1 MRDSVGHCVRTR
13 RKFYQ
18 SIGRSGHRRERN
30 RLFPVATTG
39 EPTPQQLARR
49 EAALA
54 RVRKYGDPVLRET
67 ARPVG
72 PVDAVVRDQIAEMR
86 RLLEDAME
94 AGLAATQL
102 GIMNRVF
109 VYRADPEAP
118 VRALVDP
125 VLEWASEETE
135 VAEEGCLSI
144 PGIWIDV
151 ARPARVRMRALDEDG
166 EPVVIE
172 AEMPEARVLQHE
184 LDHLDG
190 VLTLD
195 RTSKEQRRAALR
207 ELRRR

>member
-1 MRDSVGHCVRTR
+1 MA
-13 RKFYQ
+13 
-18 SIGRSGHRRERN
+18 
-30 RLFPVATTG
+30 AT
-39 EPTPQQLARR
+39 EQPTPEQLARR

-54 RVRKYGDPVLRET
+54 RVRKFGDPVLRET
-67 ARPVG
+67 ARPV
-72 PVDAVVRDQIAEMR
+72 DAVDEVVHDQIAEMR

-102 GIMNRVF
+102 GVLNRVF
-109 VYRADPEAP
+109 VFRAEPDGP
-118 VRALVDP
+118 VRALVNP
-125 VLEWASEETE
+125 ELAWASSDVE

-144 PGIWIDV
+144 PGVWLEV
-151 ARPARVRMRALDEDG
+151 ERPARVRMRGLGEDG

-195 RTSKEQRRAALR
+195 RTTKSQRREALR
-207 ELRRR
+207 ELNRRR

>member
-1 MRDSVGHCVRTR
+1 VSALD
-13 RKFYQ
+13 
-18 SIGRSGHRRERN
+18 E
-30 RLFPVATTG
+30 L
-39 EPTPQQLARR
+39 TPDQLAKR

-72 PVDAVVRDQIAEMR
+72 AVDDVVRDQIREMR

-94 AGLAATQL
+94 AGLAATQIGVL
-102 GIMNRVF
+102 NRVF
-109 VYRADPEAP
+109 VYRTETDGP

-125 VLEWASEETE
+125 VIEWSSEETE

-144 PGIWIDV
+144 PGIWIEV
-151 ARPARVRMRALDEDG
+151 ERPARVRLRALDEDG

-195 RTSKEQRRAALR
+195 RTSKDQRRAALR
-207 ELRRR
+207 ELRNRR